1 LLYRK
6 NQFIFGVLYSEG
18 KNMSEQIIAVI
29 VGAVIGSLSSL
40 VTALS
45 LSNLSNRRRRKSIQ
59 AIAAAEVTT
68 IMEKAQR
75 YIDEQSDKEELSAS
89 TPMLISIASEIGLL
103 TPKQVIA
110 FRRTITLDMEMRK
123 TGNKEKAQM
132 AISACKEAL
141 NVIGK

>member
-1 LLYRK
+1 
-6 NQFIFGVLYSEG
+6 
-18 KNMSEQIIAVI
+18 MSEQIIAVI

-40 VTALS
+40 VTALF
-45 LSNLSNRRRRKSIQ
+45 LFNLSNRRRRKSIQ

-103 TPKQVIA
+103 SPKQVIA
-110 FRRTITLDMEMRK
+110 FRRTVTLDMEMRK

>member
-1 LLYRK
+1 MIIDYW
-6 NQFIFGVLYSEG
+6 FGVLYSEEN

-40 VTALS
+40 VTALF
-45 LSNLSNRRRRKSIQ
+45 LFNLSNRRRRKSIQ

-103 TPKQVIA
+103 SPKQVIA
-110 FRRTITLDMEMRK
+110 FRRAVTLDMEMRK
-123 TGNKEKAQM
+123 TGNKEKAQI

-141 NVIGK
+141 NVIGKR

>member
-1 LLYRK
+1 
-6 NQFIFGVLYSEG
+6 
-18 KNMSEQIIAVI
+18 MSEQIIAVI

-40 VTALS
+40 VTALF
-45 LSNLSNRRRRKSIQ
+45 LFNLSNRRRRKSIQ

-103 TPKQVIA
+103 SPKQVIA
-110 FRRTITLDMEMRK
+110 FRRTVTLDMEMRK
-123 TGNKEKAQM
+123 TGNKEKAQL

>member
-1 LLYRK
+1 
-6 NQFIFGVLYSEG
+6 
-18 KNMSEQIIAVI
+18 MSEQIIAVI
-29 VGAVIGSLSSL
+29 VGAAIGSLSSL
-40 VTALS
+40 VTALF

-103 TPKQVIA
+103 SPKQVIA
-110 FRRTITLDMEMRK
+110 FRRTVTLDMEMRK

-141 NVIGK
+141 NVIDK

>member
-1 LLYRK
+1 
-6 NQFIFGVLYSEG
+6 
-18 KNMSEQIIAVI
+18 MSEQIIAVI

-40 VTALS
+40 VTALF
-45 LSNLSNRRRRKSIQ
+45 LSNLSSRRRRKSIQ

-103 TPKQVIA
+103 SPKQVIA
-110 FRRTITLDMEMRK
+110 FRRTVTLDMEMRK

>member
-1 LLYRK
+1 
-6 NQFIFGVLYSEG
+6 
-18 KNMSEQIIAVI
+18 MSEQIIAVI

-40 VTALS
+40 VTALF
-45 LSNLSNRRRRKSIQ
+45 LFDLSNRRRRKSIQ

-68 IMEKAQR
+68 IMEKAQQ

-103 TPKQVIA
+103 SPKQVIA
-110 FRRTITLDMEMRK
+110 FRRTVTLDMEMRK

-141 NVIGK
+141 NVIGKG

>member
-1 LLYRK
+1 MIIDYW
-6 NQFIFGVLYSEG
+6 FGVLYSEEN

-40 VTALS
+40 VTALF
-45 LSNLSNRRRRKSIQ
+45 LFNLSNRRRRKSIQ
-59 AIAAAEVTT
+59 AITAAEVTT

-103 TPKQVIA
+103 SPKQVIA
-110 FRRTITLDMEMRK
+110 FRRAVTLDMEMRK
-123 TGNKEKAQM
+123 TGNKEKAQI

-141 NVIGK
+141 NVIGKR

>member
-1 LLYRK
+1 
-6 NQFIFGVLYSEG
+6 
-18 KNMSEQIIAVI
+18 MSEQIIAVI

-40 VTALS
+40 ITALF
-45 LSNLSNRRRRKSIQ
+45 LFNLSNRRRRKSIQ
-59 AIAAAEVTT
+59 AVAAAEVTT

-103 TPKQVIA
+103 SPKQVIA
-110 FRRTITLDMEMRK
+110 FRRTVTLDMEMRK

>member
-1 LLYRK
+1 LIIDYW
-6 NQFIFGVLYSEG
+6 IGVLYGEEN

-29 VGAVIGSLSSL
+29 VGAVIGSLSSI
-40 VTALS
+40 VTALF
-45 LSNLSNRRRRKSIQ
+45 LFNLSNRRRRKSIQ

-103 TPKQVIA
+103 SPKQVIA
-110 FRRTITLDMEMRK
+110 FRRTVTLDMEMRK

>member
-1 LLYRK
+1 
-6 NQFIFGVLYSEG
+6 
-18 KNMSEQIIAVI
+18 MSEQMVAVI

-40 VTALS
+40 ITALF
-45 LSNLSNRRRRKSIQ
+45 LFNLSNRRRRKSIQ

-103 TPKQVIA
+103 SPKQVIA
-110 FRRTITLDMEMRK
+110 FRRTVTLDMEMRK

-132 AISACKEAL
+132 TISACKEAL

>member
-1 LLYRK
+1 
-6 NQFIFGVLYSEG
+6 
-18 KNMSEQIIAVI
+18 MSEQIIAVI

-40 VTALS
+40 VTALF
-45 LSNLSNRRRRKSIQ
+45 LFNLSNRRRRKSIQ

-75 YIDEQSDKEELSAS
+75 YIDDQSDKEELSAS

-103 TPKQVIA
+103 SPKQVIA
-110 FRRTITLDMEMRK
+110 FRRTVTLDMEMRK

>member
-1 LLYRK
+1 
-6 NQFIFGVLYSEG
+6 
-18 KNMSEQIIAVI
+18 MSDQIIAVI
-29 VGAVIGSLSSL
+29 VGAVIASLSSL
-40 VTALS
+40 VTALF
-45 LSNLSNRRRRKSIQ
+45 LFNLSNRRRKKSIQ

-75 YIDEQSDKEELSAS
+75 YIDGQSDEKELSAS

-103 TPKQVIA
+103 SPKQVIA
-110 FRRTITLDMEMRK
+110 FRRTVTLDMEMRK

>member
-1 LLYRK
+1 
-6 NQFIFGVLYSEG
+6 
-18 KNMSEQIIAVI
+18 MSEQIIAVI

-40 VTALS
+40 VTALF
-45 LSNLSNRRRRKSIQ
+45 LFNLSNRRRRKSIQ

-75 YIDEQSDKEELSAS
+75 YVDEQSDKEELSAS

-103 TPKQVIA
+103 SPKQVIA
-110 FRRTITLDMEMRK
+110 FRRTVTLDMEMRK

-132 AISACKEAL
+132 AILACKEAL

>member
-1 LLYRK
+1 
-6 NQFIFGVLYSEG
+6 
-18 KNMSEQIIAVI
+18 MSEQIIAVI

-40 VTALS
+40 VTALF
-45 LSNLSNRRRRKSIQ
+45 LFDLSNRKRKKSIR
-59 AIAAAEVTT
+59 AIAAAEVTA

-75 YIDEQSDKEELSAS
+75 YIDEQSDREELSAS
-89 TPMLISIASEIGLL
+89 SPMLTSIASEIGLL
-103 TPKQVIA
+103 SSKQVIA
-110 FRRTITLDMEMRK
+110 FRRTVTLDMEMRK

>member
-1 LLYRK
+1 
-6 NQFIFGVLYSEG
+6 
-18 KNMSEQIIAVI
+18 MSEQIIAVI

-40 VTALS
+40 VTALF

-89 TPMLISIASEIGLL
+89 TTMLISIASEIGLL
-103 TPKQVIA
+103 SPKQVIA
-110 FRRTITLDMEMRK
+110 FRRTVTLDMEMRK
-123 TGNKEKAQM
+123 TGNKEKAKI

-141 NVIGK
+141 NVIDRS